1 MKGWQLKRIDELG
14 NIITG
19 KTPSSNNPDEFGF
32 EYPFIT
38 PTDMH
43 AGKKVIVERFLSEK
57 GKEKHNRI
65 KLPRKTTCVVC
76 IASVGKVCMTSKLSF
91 SNQQINSIIPNK
103 ENDPDFVYYLATT
116 LNNGL
121 IAFAG
126 GTATPIIN
134 KSAFSSIKVLV
145 PNYEKQR
152 KIAAVLSAYDDLI
165 ENNNRRIAILEKMA
179 EELYREW
186 FVRLRFPGHD
196 SIGYRHAC
204 SLHKGIP
211 EGWEVKTVEQSF
223 EYLGGGTPSTL
234 AKGYW
239 QDGDINWYSPT
250 DLTAY
255 NAVFAFQSKQQITEQ
270 GLKESSARMFPAYSI
285 MMTSRATI
293 GQISINTTP
302 ACTNQGF
309 ITCIP
314 NDKVPLYFLYYWL
327 ELNKDYFI
335 QIANGATFL
344 ELTKGKF
351 KNVNIL
357 IPPARITELYSK
369 MQRPIFEH
377 LELLLRQRDN
387 LTTFRDRLLSRLMSG
402 KIDVEH
408 LDIAFPKS
416 MMNEADAELVEAPPS
431 MQEEVPFHA

>member
-1 MKGWQLKRIDELG
+1 MPLIQEVVKSDFLKSQFYLFGSGSAQPQLPIKDLRKISF
-14 NIITG
+14 
-19 KTPSSNNPDEFGF
+19 P
-32 EYPFIT
+32 YP
-38 PTDMH
+38 
-43 AGKKVIVERFLSEK
+43 
-57 GKEKHNRI
+57 
-65 KLPRKTTCVVC
+65 PR
-76 IASVGKVCMTSKLSF
+76 
-91 SNQQINSIIPNK
+91 
-103 ENDPDFVYYLATT
+103 
-116 LNNGL
+116 
-121 IAFAG
+121 
-126 GTATPIIN
+126 PI
-134 KSAFSSIKVLV
+134 
-145 PNYEKQR
+145 QR

-196 SIGYRHAC
+196 SVGAG
-204 SLHKGIP
+204 LKPAPPKGVP
-211 EGWEVKTVEQSF
+211 EGWTVKTVEQSF

-234 AKGYW
+234 VNSYW
-239 QDGDINWYSPT
+239 QGGDINWYSPT
-250 DLTAY
+250 DLTAA
-255 NAVFAFQSKQQITEQ
+255 NAVFSFQSKAQITEL
-270 GLKESSARMFPAYSI
+270 GLKESSARLFPPYSI

-327 ELNKDYFI
+327 KLNKEYFI

-357 IPPARITELYSK
+357 IPPVRIIEPYTK
-369 MQRPIFEH
+369 GQRPIFEI
-377 LELLLRQRDN
+377 LEILLRQKEY
-387 LTTFRDRLLSRLMSG
+387 LITSRDRLLSRLMSG

-408 LDIAFPKS
+408 LDIALPKS
-416 MMNEADAELVEAPPS
+416 MMNEADAELVEAPPG
-431 MQEEVPFHA
+431 MKEEAAANA

>member
-14 NIITG
+14 KIITG

-65 KLPRKTTCVVC
+65 KLPCKTTCVVC

-116 LNNGL
+116 LNDAL

-145 PNYEKQR
+145 PNFEKQR

-165 ENNNRRIAILEKMA
+165 ENNNSRIAILEKMA

-186 FVRLRFPGHD
+186 FVRLRFPGHEKVKIVKGVPD
-196 SIGYRHAC
+196 GWVVKKLNDIVELAYGKALKEENRVDGPYPVYGSSGIVG
-204 SLHKGIP
+204 LHNQALVKGPGIIVGRKGNVGSVIWSNEDFFP
-211 EGWEVKTVEQSF
+211 IDTTYYVKSELPL
-223 EYLGGGTPSTL
+223 EYLYYLIQSMNFINNDAAVPGLNREQAYANKFYCPTAPL
-234 AKGYW
+234 IDNFVKIAK
-239 QDGDINWYSPT
+239 
-250 DLTAY
+250 
-255 NAVFAFQSKQQITEQ
+255 
-270 GLKESSARMFPAYSI
+270 
-285 MMTSRATI
+285 
-293 GQISINTTP
+293 
-302 ACTNQGF
+302 
-309 ITCIP
+309 
-314 NDKVPLYFLYYWL
+314 PLFVR
-327 ELNKDYFI
+327 K
-335 QIANGATFL
+335 
-344 ELTKGKF
+344 
-351 KNVNIL
+351 
-357 IPPARITELYSK
+357 
-369 MQRPIFEH
+369 
-377 LELLLRQRDN
+377 DN
-387 LTTFRDRLLSRLMSG
+387 LKKQTQLLITSRDRLLSRLMSG
-402 KIDVEH
+402 KIDVEN
-408 LDIAFPKS
+408 LDIQFPAS
-416 MMNEADAELVEAPPS
+416 MKEAKDWQKAP
-431 MQEEVPFHA
+431 QYG